1 MLEDYLTAKSISAI
15 HLGRDLRSEILR
27 NAKDHC
33 FFTGLNDSGAE
44 LCKANIPYGIAGIHC
59 LQQHLGMEPNATFVA
74 TPDMTATRNTGR
86 WKSGFGYGGKVSW
99 GEGNYDFVV
108 LNTKPNGCGMLVGG
122 LEDLPDVEELI
133 WRLYELDAQTTEID
147 GVEVM
152 WDFHRSNH
160 FIDIFEVEPVGEL
173 GFCFPPYAFII
184 HSSADELKGDSKL
197 GFGLYHDESSQ
208 LSEMEERVHTPFG
221 EMHYLTGSDARRYF
235 ERCQYAES
243 FAKKKRKLIAEAL
256 FGEYAEISDEMHQGL
271 VNMNEI
277 VLGCHHVK
285 DSDGLFPLTLRG
297 DLPAYLVRGNPNLSL
312 EAIEM
317 LGFEK
322 RARML
327 GVYDRLFYADIVP
340 HGGGYVFPDILGVN
354 RVLEVNGTRYF
365 EVSMQND
372 RGRKVISEVRE
383 IPYDYRGLAVVQRAL
398 EIGIIEVVAKLIPQ
412 YVLKI

>member
-147 GVEVM
+147 
-152 WDFHRSNH
+152 S
-160 FIDIFEVEPVGEL
+160 
-173 GFCFPPYAFII
+173 
-184 HSSADELKGDSKL
+184 
-197 GFGLYHDESSQ
+197 
-208 LSEMEERVHTPFG
+208 
-221 EMHYLTGSDARRYF
+221 
-235 ERCQYAES
+235 
-243 FAKKKRKLIAEAL
+243 
-256 FGEYAEISDEMHQGL
+256 
-271 VNMNEI
+271 
-277 VLGCHHVK
+277 
-285 DSDGLFPLTLRG
+285 
-297 DLPAYLVRGNPNLSL
+297 
-312 EAIEM
+312 
-317 LGFEK
+317 
-322 RARML
+322 
-327 GVYDRLFYADIVP
+327 
-340 HGGGYVFPDILGVN
+340 
-354 RVLEVNGTRYF
+354 
-365 EVSMQND
+365 
-372 RGRKVISEVRE
+372 
-383 IPYDYRGLAVVQRAL
+383 
-398 EIGIIEVVAKLIPQ
+398 IEV
-412 YVLKI
+412 